1 MGFLQGKKGPTI
13 LEQLISVD
21 YHEHQSREYS
31 DDENLDMLSSDLSIV
46 RDFSRNRLTPERSYE
61 NILDDPPTPKILSE
75 ESSKI
80 SSGSSSKISSGGSD
94 KISSGGSGKMS
105 SGGSGKMSS
114 EASETQIENAN
125 DPATDLS

>member
-1 MGFLQGKKGPTI
+1 MRGKKGPTI

-80 SSGSSSKISSGGSD
+80 SSGSSSKISSGGSGKISLGGSG
-94 KISSGGSGKMS
+94 KISSGGSDKI
-105 SGGSGKMSS
+105 SS

-125 DPATDLS
+125 DQATDSS

>member
-1 MGFLQGKKGPTI
+1 MRGKKGPTI

>member
-1 MGFLQGKKGPTI
+1 MRGKKGPTI

-75 ESSKI
+75 ESSKL
-80 SSGSSSKISSGGSD
+80 SSGSSSKISSGGSN
-94 KISSGGSGKMS
+94 KISSGGSGKIS
-105 SGGSGKMSS
+105 SGGSGKISS

-125 DPATDLS
+125 DPATDSS